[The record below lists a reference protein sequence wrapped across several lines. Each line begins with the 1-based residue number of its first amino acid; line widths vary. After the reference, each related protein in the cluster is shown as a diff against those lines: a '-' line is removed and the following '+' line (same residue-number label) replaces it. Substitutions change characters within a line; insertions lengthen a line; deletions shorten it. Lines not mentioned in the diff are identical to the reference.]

1 MHQADNNRNVVV
13 VEEVGEG
20 GEDEVGEGGE
30 EEVEEVR
37 RVGVLGLRSLPTV
50 RSMEDKKLTAVILW
64 VLKMVDSGFS
74 YSSTD
79 NLVPILQMMAPDS
92 MVLKSIE
99 LKRNK
104 AMYVLCYGLY
114 PYFLNQLVSRIQK
127 APGFTLGTDSGT
139 FKLHSLSKIVELD
152 IRYGLNYRLQKI

>member
-50 RSMEDKKLTAVILW
+50 TVTVTVIITVMLLLT
-64 VLKMVDSGFS
+64 
-74 YSSTD
+74 
-79 NLVPILQMMAPDS
+79 
-92 MVLKSIE
+92 
-99 LKRNK
+99 
-104 AMYVLCYGLY
+104 
-114 PYFLNQLVSRIQK
+114 
-127 APGFTLGTDSGT
+127 
-139 FKLHSLSKIVELD
+139 
-152 IRYGLNYRLQKI
+152 

>member
-1 MHQADNNRNVVV
+1 M
-13 VEEVGEG
+13 
-20 GEDEVGEGGE
+20 
-30 EEVEEVR
+30 R

-104 AMYVLCYGLY
+104 AMYMLC
-114 PYFLNQLVSRIQK
+114 
-127 APGFTLGTDSGT
+127 
-139 FKLHSLSKIVELD
+139 
-152 IRYGLNYRLQKI
+152 

>member
-79 NLVPILQMMAPDS
+79 NLVPILQMMAPD
-92 MVLKSIE
+92 
-99 LKRNK
+99 
-104 AMYVLCYGLY
+104 
-114 PYFLNQLVSRIQK
+114 
-127 APGFTLGTDSGT
+127 
-139 FKLHSLSKIVELD
+139 
-152 IRYGLNYRLQKI
+152 

>member
-13 VEEVGEG
+13 VE
-20 GEDEVGEGGE
+20 EVGEGGE

-104 AMYVLCYGLY
+104 AM
-114 PYFLNQLVSRIQK
+114 
-127 APGFTLGTDSGT
+127 
-139 FKLHSLSKIVELD
+139 
-152 IRYGLNYRLQKI
+152 

>member
-1 MHQADNNRNVVV
+1 MEKQPTMHQADNNRNVVV
-13 VEEVGEG
+13 VE
-20 GEDEVGEGGE
+20 EVGEGGE

-152 IRYGLNYRLQKI
+152 IRYGLSYRLQKI